1 MNQTTKGARTPAHDV
16 QMTDLRQFLTLTSAP
31 LRSIHSHDGG
41 IRSAAYGVRAAN
53 GLEALRLVAWFAIG
67 PVDIGTTVPEV
78 VDGRTVHGLDL
89 ELLGFSGGALDDLA
103 LEVLA
108 LHSVPAYEVEK

>member
-1 MNQTTKGARTPAHDV
+1 MNQTTKVARTPAHDV
-16 QMTDLRQFLTLTSAP
+16 HMTGLRQCLALTPAH

-67 PVDIGTTVPEV
+67 PVDIGTTVPEEI
-78 VDGRTVHGLDL
+78 DGRVVH
-89 ELLGFSGGALDDLA
+89 ALDVDNGA
-103 LEVLA
+103 GA
-108 LHSVPAYEVEK
+108 RPGAPTIFVPVPLFL